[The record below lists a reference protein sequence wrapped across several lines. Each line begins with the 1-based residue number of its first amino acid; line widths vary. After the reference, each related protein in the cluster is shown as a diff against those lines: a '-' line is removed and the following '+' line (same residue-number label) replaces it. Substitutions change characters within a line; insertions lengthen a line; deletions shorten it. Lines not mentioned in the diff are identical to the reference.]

1 VTDHET
7 SVLSSR
13 LHRLADDLTPPLDVV
28 GQVRKARERRRRQR
42 RGRMALVAVATA
54 TAAVVLGTA
63 TAVDLLST
71 RAGGE
76 VAVPGG
82 TTTTAPD
89 DPAPTGVATDPV
101 PSSTPESAPTGEATP
116 AGESAPTSE
125 AVPASEAPVL
135 PAGWEPRS
143 FLGVTFAVPPGARM
157 ADYVNE
163 DPPADSDGGPTFIWN
178 GPHLGGE
185 AYARV
190 TVQTGLGEHPV
201 PEDGRP
207 VAVPGAQ
214 QAYEWYGSVYLA
226 NPADPSNTTETMTVV
241 VDITTTDR
249 FIHVTA
255 QFAPGPEGEQMA
267 RDLIA
272 SIAVT

>member
-1 VTDHET
+1 MTDHET

-28 GQVRKARERRRRQR
+28 GQVREARERRSRQR

-54 TAAVVLGTA
+54 TAAVVLGAA

-71 RAGGE
+71 RAGVE

-82 TTTTAPD
+82 TTTTAPT
-89 DPAPTGVATDPV
+89 DPATGVATDPV
-101 PSSTPESAPTGEATP
+101 PSSTPESSPTGEA
-116 AGESAPTSE
+116 APTSE
-125 AVPASEAPVL
+125 AIPTGEAPAL

-190 TVQTGLGEHPV
+190 TVQTGLGEYPV

-226 NPADPSNTTETMTVV
+226 NPADPFNTTETITVV